1 MTTLDFV
8 MSKELQLIFINFFRK
23 VESILKTHPLV
34 ENICVYGD
42 PHRTFIVALV
52 VPAKPHVEA
61 IAHKLGKTISF
72 EKLID
77 DKDVAEAVL
86 KELVAH
92 GTRGRL
98 EKFELPHA
106 VTLVHEQWT
115 PESGLITASFKMK
128 RRVIQNFYQQQINIM
143 YS

>member
-1 MTTLDFV
+1 M
-8 MSKELQLIFINFFRK
+8 
-23 VESILKTHPLV
+23 KTHPLV

-42 PHRTFIVALV
+42 PYRSFIVALV
-52 VPAKPHVEA
+52 APSKPHIEA

-77 DKDVAEAVL
+77 EKDVGDAVL
-86 KELVAH
+86 KELNAH

-98 EKFELPHA
+98 EKFELPYA

-128 RRVIQNFYQQQINIM
+128 RRVIQNFYQQQIDRM
-143 YS
+143 YA

>member
-1 MTTLDFV
+1 M
-8 MSKELQLIFINFFRK
+8 
-23 VESILKTHPLV
+23 ESILKTHPLV

-42 PHRTFIVALV
+42 PYRSFIVALV
-52 VPAKPHVEA
+52 VPSKQHIEA

-72 EKLID
+72 EKLLEE
-77 DKDVAEAVL
+77 KDVVNAVL
-86 KELVAH
+86 KELTTH

-98 EKFELPHA
+98 GKFELPQA

-128 RRVIQNFYQQQINIM
+128 RRVIQNFYQQQINRM
-143 YS
+143 YA